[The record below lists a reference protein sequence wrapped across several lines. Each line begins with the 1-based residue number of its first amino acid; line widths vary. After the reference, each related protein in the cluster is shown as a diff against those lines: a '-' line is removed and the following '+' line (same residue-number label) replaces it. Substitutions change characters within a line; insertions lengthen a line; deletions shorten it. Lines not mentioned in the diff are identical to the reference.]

1 MKIRKHYL
9 TLRQAF
15 PHLHEESPFETTLEE
30 LAAEV
35 DCTHRNMVLLL
46 KRMQQEQWLTWQPKK
61 GRGNRSTLIFHMRK
75 EQLLLEEAK
84 QFVGKQD
91 LQSALELLQTTDHPS
106 HLREQFQEWLSGQFG
121 FRSELQGDRRSDV
134 LRFPLTQTIH
144 ALDPAAIHYAG
155 ESHLVNQ
162 LFDGL
167 VRMDAKGEHIVPHLA
182 HAWEVD
188 ETRTVWTFYLR
199 KGVRFHHGREMAASD
214 VKYAL
219 ERLQRLA
226 PRGLY
231 SWAYAGIGQIS
242 CPNDTTVVI
251 QLVERNEL
259 FLGFLSTNRA
269 AIVPEDACESAG
281 GWMGTNPVGT
291 GPFRLAG
298 HEHGIWILEAFP
310 AYFQGRGFLD
320 RVEVWT
326 LPDHEHLSVSDSGS
340 KQPFQVMHNV
350 RISDMDA
357 QRWQQVRQSGMT
369 TKFMTVNERKEGPLR
384 NPLIRQALKLALDQA
399 YLLEQLS
406 GDVIEAAGSFF
417 PKSDTASEEEAVG
430 SAPLPC
436 YPSTTFEHVLHSAGY
451 QGEPLILAT
460 IPQYEQDALLLQKM
474 YANSAITLQIML
486 IPAEQFN
493 GELRMSADLVL
504 FAIMMDE
511 HRELRLYDMYKSMQ
525 QHAAPEV
532 QTLLDD
538 SLQQLRY
545 ESDPLCRKTLLEQL
559 ESQLKQRCSLL
570 FLYRKH
576 LKTAFHPSIRGIS
589 FDSLGWVRFRDIWFT

>member
-9 TLRQAF
+9 TLRHAF
-15 PHLHEESPFETTLEE
+15 PQLQEESPLETTLEE
-30 LAAEV
+30 LAAQL

-84 QFVGKQD
+84 QFVAKQD
-91 LQSALELLQTTDHPS
+91 LQSALGLLQSTEHSS
-106 HLREQFQEWLSGQFG
+106 HLREQFQDWLSGQFG

-167 VRMDAKGEHIVPHLA
+167 VRMDSKGEHIVPHLA

-199 KGVRFHHGREMAASD
+199 KGVRFHHGREMSASD

-219 ERLQRLA
+219 ERLRRLA

-231 SWAYAGIGQIS
+231 SWAYAGIEQIS
-242 CPNDTTVVI
+242 CPNETTVVI
-251 QLVERNEL
+251 RLVERNEL

-269 AIVPEDACESAG
+269 AIVPEDACEAAG

-326 LPDHEHLSVSDSGS
+326 LPENEHLSDSTH
-340 KQPFQVMHNV
+340 KLPFQVMHNV

-384 NPLIRQALKLALDQA
+384 NPLIRQALSLALDQA

-406 GDVIEAAGSFF
+406 GDVIESANSFF
-417 PKSDTASEEEAVG
+417 PRSATEEQEEVL
-430 SAPLPC
+430 APLP
-436 YPSTTFEHVLHSAGY
+436 YSTAPTSFEHLLYTAGY
-451 QGEPLILAT
+451 QGETLTLAT
-460 IPQYEQDALLLQKM
+460 IPQYEQDALLLQNM
-474 YANSAITLQIML
+474 YALAGITLQIML

-504 FAIMMDE
+504 FAIMIDE

-532 QTLLDD
+532 QRLLDD
-538 SLQQLRY
+538 SLQLLRN
-545 ESDPLCRKTLLEQL
+545 EIDPIRRKTLLEQL
-559 ESQLKQRCSLL
+559 ESQLKQRYSLL

-576 LKTAFHPSIRGIS
+576 LKTAYHPSIRGIS